1 MRRMLLPDAE
11 FRGVTHTRRDSRYE
25 REEERSASKPDAKKE
40 LFQRGGDI
48 VVGCG
53 RQRNKMS
60 HSLPKYSRRGL
71 DVCNPLPGMEAIHLC
86 PMTTL

>member
-1 MRRMLLPDAE
+1 MRRMLLPHAE

-53 RQRNKMS
+53 RHRNKMS
-60 HSLPKYSRRGL
+60 HSLPKYSR
-71 DVCNPLPGMEAIHLC
+71 D
-86 PMTTL
+86 